1 MSLMFLLTWR
11 FIAFRLAAL
20 TLAMA
25 FCHLLEMSP
34 KMKDDAA
41 LYTTVQADGTATLEF
56 LSVRQSRRPQ

>member
-11 FIAFRLAAL
+11 FIAFLLAAL

-25 FCHLLEMSP
+25 FCHLLEMHNRAGRRS
-34 KMKDDAA
+34 
-41 LYTTVQADGTATLEF
+41 TATLEF